1 MNISLFR
8 TKLASV
14 TIENKLCSDL
24 LCKTRALFNESG
36 DGIRNGGFSAAD
48 DEISHGGM
56 EKCLFQSPD
65 KNLILVSPRGIE
77 PRPSEP
83 ESEILSIKLRRQFSP
98 FGLPD
103 KDIAK
108 FSQIEYLCWT
118 K

>member
-24 LCKTRALFNESG
+24 LRKTRALFNESG

-65 KNLILVSPRGIE
+65 KNIQSCTDASRVSGQCPV
-77 PRPSEP
+77 
-83 ESEILSIKLRRQFSP
+83 
-98 FGLPD
+98 
-103 KDIAK
+103 
-108 FSQIEYLCWT
+108 
-118 K
+118 